1 MMFESILTNF
11 KSKSS
16 KVSDSVGS
24 LKGTTSKISESF
36 SQIRCNLMHKTS
48 SLSSYFSNRNHLQ
61 NGDSKNYS
69 HSTPNLT
76 PNKVKKTV
84 PLVGSGNRPIYQNN
98 FQEFIHF
105 NPISDSE
112 ELDNNIVDRFVR
124 VINVE
129 EDHTNLCRKYSF
141 RVSLFDYVKTW
152 RQKRLYSKIKGFSN
166 RP

>member
-36 SQIRCNLMHKTS
+36 SQIRCNLMHKTN

-61 NGDSKNYS
+61 NGDSNHYS
-69 HSTPNLT
+69 HSTPNLIQ
-76 PNKVKKTV
+76 NKVKKTLPV
-84 PLVGSGNRPIYQNN
+84 LLVSSGNRPIYQNN

-129 EDHTNLCRKYSF
+129 DDHANLSRKYSF
-141 RVSLFDYVKTW
+141 RVSLF
-152 RQKRLYSKIKGFSN
+152 I
-166 RP
+166 